1 MELRIGPEDTQRVV
15 RCVVDA
21 DHLKQLTR
29 QGTTASVHYVHF
41 TLDPE
46 AVGAFAAGPVTLAIT
61 HPNYQHGTALE
72 AETVRELL
80 ADLRG

>member
-1 MELRIGPEDTQRVV
+1 MGPEDAQRVV

-29 QGTTASVHYVHF
+29 EETTAASVHYVHF
-41 TLDPE
+41 ILDPGSGRCLRRRPGHARRSRTRTTSMALE
-46 AVGAFAAGPVTLAIT
+46 
-61 HPNYQHGTALE
+61 LE